1 MHAISR
7 QNMPYDSIIFDLD
20 GTLVDTADD
29 LTASLNYALVQLG
42 RATVP
47 EESVRA
53 MVGHGARKL
62 LERGLAATGE
72 MTPELVDAGVVHFL
86 SWYGDHIADRSQP
99 FPGAEQAL
107 HALEDRGLKLAICTN
122 KPEALA
128 LQLLRA
134 LGWEGRFRAVK
145 GADSQ
150 PWRKPDARHLE
161 GTLAAAQGKA
171 CIFVGDSRTDADTA
185 VAAGVPLVMV
195 SFGYSLE
202 PVEELPAAKLIHH
215 FNDLL
220 PAIDAI
226 QAGFTAPGY
235 QRLP

>member
-1 MHAISR
+1 MHATL
-7 QNMPYDSIIFDLD
+7 PYDSIIFDLD

-29 LTASLNYALVQLG
+29 LTASLNHALVQLG

-62 LERGLAATGE
+62 LERGLAATGA
-72 MTPELVDAGVVHFL
+72 MTPELVDAGVAHFL
-86 SWYGDHIADRSQP
+86 AYYTDHICDRSRP
-99 FPGAEQAL
+99 FPGVEDAL
-107 HALEDRGLKLAICTN
+107 DVLEGRGLKLAICTN

-128 LQLLRA
+128 LQLVAA

-150 PWRKPDARHLE
+150 PWRKPDPRHLQD
-161 GTLAAAQGKA
+161 TLAAAGGRA

-185 VAAGVPLVMV
+185 VAAGAPLVMV

-202 PVEELPAAKLIHH
+202 PVEELPAARLIHH
-215 FNDLL
+215 YRELV
-220 PAIDAI
+220 PAIDDI
-226 QAGFTAPGY
+226 QAGFTASGY
-235 QRLP
+235 QAAP

>member
-1 MHAISR
+1 MHATL
-7 QNMPYDSIIFDLD
+7 PYDSVIFDLD

-29 LTASLNYALVQLG
+29 LTASLNHALVRMG
-42 RATVP
+42 RAAVP

-72 MTPELVDAGVVHFL
+72 MTPALVEEGVPLFL
-86 SWYGDHIADRSQP
+86 SYYAEHICDRSRP
-99 FPGAEQAL
+99 FPGAAK
-107 HALEDRGLKLAICTN
+107 ALEELESRGLKLAICTN

-128 LQLLRA
+128 LLLLRA

-150 PWRKPDARHLE
+150 PWRKPDPRHLT
-161 GTLAAAQGKA
+161 GTLEAAGGRA

-185 VAAGVPLVMV
+185 VAAGAPLVMV

-202 PVEELPAAKLIHH
+202 PVEELPAARLIHH
-215 FNDLL
+215 FDALI
-220 PAIDAI
+220 PAIDDI
-226 QAGFTAPGY
+226 QAGFTASGY
-235 QRLP
+235 QSAP